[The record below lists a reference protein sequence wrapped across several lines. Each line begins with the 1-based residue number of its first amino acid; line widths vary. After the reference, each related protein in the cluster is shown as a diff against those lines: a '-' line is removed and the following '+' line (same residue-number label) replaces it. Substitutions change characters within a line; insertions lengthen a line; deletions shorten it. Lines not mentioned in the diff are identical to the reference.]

1 MQEER
6 LRLRAMRVGA
16 LPILNAFIER
26 MGLEEELALA
36 LKSAGYADALLA
48 LVKNI
53 LVDRNA
59 LDAMREWAEL
69 FQPGLLARN
78 KVNDDKLGRALD
90 RLFAADRA
98 TLRTRIVLA
107 VMNSFDLK
115 MEQIHNDT
123 TSVMVRGAYDVPR
136 PFSSSKGTAKSAVPI
151 SSSWSIVF
159 ASQATAPCLC
169 TSRPT
174 TATRPTMGSIWR
186 RGVASAPCCH

>member
-59 LDAMREWAEL
+59 LYAIGSGPSCSN
-69 FQPGLLARN
+69 Q
-78 KVNDDKLGRALD
+78 VCS
-90 RLFAADRA
+90 RA
-98 TLRTRIVLA
+98 TKSMTTNSDALSIGCLRPIVPPC
-107 VMNSFDLK
+107 
-115 MEQIHNDT
+115 
-123 TSVMVRGAYDVPR
+123 RR
-136 PFSSSKGTAKSAVPI
+136 
-151 SSSWSIVF
+151 
-159 ASQATAPCLC
+159 ASCLR
-169 TSRPT
+169 S
-174 TATRPTMGSIWR
+174 
-186 RGVASAPCCH
+186 

>member
-26 MGLEEELALA
+26 MGLEEELALV

-59 LDAMREWAEL
+59 LYAMREWAEL

-98 TLRTRIVLA
+98 TLQTRIVLA
-107 VMNSFDLK
+107 VMKGFDLK
-115 MEQIHNDT
+115 LEQIHAYT
-123 TSVMVRGAYDVPR
+123 TRVSGAYDRQNPKAAR
-136 PFSSSKGTAKSAVPI
+136 
-151 SSSWSIVF
+151 
-159 ASQATAPCLC
+159 L
-169 TSRPT
+169 
-174 TATRPTMGSIWR
+174 
-186 RGVASAPCCH
+186 